1 MTSGGEP
8 LPPKGKTS
16 YSPPLWLT
24 AVHMPRSWRLP
35 RALLQ
40 SLQNVSHTAISPLL
54 QKHSPTQL
62 GGRAGHT
69 STHTSLY
76 TLLVW
81 LGDDRPY
88 GVIRILNRDFLDL
101 HSPTS
106 PQPSSM
112 QV

>member
-24 AVHMPRSWRLP
+24 AVHIPRSWRLP

-54 QKHSPTQL
+54 QKHSP
-62 GGRAGHT
+62 
-69 STHTSLY
+69 Y
-76 TLLVW
+76 TARGQGWAHQHSYLS
-81 LGDDRPY
+81 
-88 GVIRILNRDFLDL
+88 L
-101 HSPTS
+101 HSAGL
-106 PQPSSM
+106 
-112 QV
+112 VGR